1 MESSREHK
9 VSSVYLVLAKSWVQ
23 GEAVGRCIAERD
35 LGKCLEII
43 KPKLKE
49 FRLYLTINV
58 AIKKN
63 LGYVEDGKDVNRFL
77 LLIIII
83 TSDVDKNQL
92 TKAQESESPDRNFN
106 CLYNSSQEIGQW
118 G

>member
-1 MESSREHK
+1 M
-9 VSSVYLVLAKSWVQ
+9 
-23 GEAVGRCIAERD
+23 GRCIAERD
-35 LGKCLEII
+35 LGKYLEII

-58 AIKKN
+58 AIKKGI

-92 TKAQESESPDRNFN
+92 KKAQESESPDRNFN